1 MSDGRKEFDRL
12 RLLDSQLKLPN
23 TASRTST
30 LRQKL
35 SAIKHMI
42 AKSFD
47 RVSKTQALI
56 DELKEAIN
64 NSQKRK

>member
-1 MSDGRKEFDRL
+1 
-12 RLLDSQLKLPN
+12 
-23 TASRTST
+23 
-30 LRQKL
+30 
-35 SAIKHMI
+35 MI